1 VKEIIMFEIVKEVI
15 IDILS
20 CSEDKITLESD
31 LFKDLGAD
39 SLDAV
44 ELSLAVEEKTGITI
58 DQDALPE
65 LKTVQDIVDYL
76 EAHK

>member
-1 VKEIIMFEIVKEVI
+1 MFEIVKEVI

>member
-1 VKEIIMFEIVKEVI
+1 MFEIVKEVI

-20 CSEDKITLESD
+20 CSEDNITLESD